1 MLTGHDADLCVIGA
15 GPAGALLAEA
25 CASAGMRTLL
35 VESGPRLDRAERFDR
50 QRRFQLLQESP
61 WPEDPTRDA
70 FTNSSAFPYYLNVN
84 RLRAVGGTTLQ
95 WIGMAPRLRE
105 SDFESATRFGLGV
118 DWPISYS
125 DLEPYYVRAE
135 RELGVSGERGPDD
148 PWRSAGY
155 PMPAFPDSHSDALWR
170 DAASAL
176 GVRLSRMPVAKNN
189 ARTYDGRPACS
200 TYATCPVCPGGAQY
214 SADWHAFKAE
224 RCGHCTILPDTTVRR
239 LDMDA
244 EGRITLAHASARDG
258 SPHEIRSRIFVLAAS
273 AVETP
278 RLLLLSRIGNP
289 RHVGRHLME
298 HWKIGSSGFCES
310 RDFPRRIGFPTLT
323 SYHLYE
329 TADRANRGA
338 VRLLYPNP
346 DDPLETFGENRWGR
360 DMASFDCTT
369 FGHLRRI
376 EASVEHLPNA
386 ASRVSLDSAT
396 RDCFG
401 DPAPN
406 LNFVLADPD
415 RLALEAAR
423 TGMHTMMA
431 AAGLQDIKVGKG
443 HYGGAH
449 IMGTCRMSR
458 REEDGVADVNARA
471 HGTQNLFVAGSALF
485 PSGGAVNP
493 TLTIAALSLRLADHL
508 LERHRSVPGA

>member
-1 MLTGHDADLCVIGA
+1 MCI
-15 GPAGALLAEA
+15 
-25 CASAGMRTLL
+25 R
-35 VESGPRLDRAERFDR
+35 DR
-50 QRRFQLLQESP
+50 
-61 WPEDPTRDA
+61 
-70 FTNSSAFPYYLNVN
+70 
-84 RLRAVGGTTLQ
+84 
-95 WIGMAPRLRE
+95 
-105 SDFESATRFGLGV
+105 
-118 DWPISYS
+118 
-125 DLEPYYVRAE
+125 
-135 RELGVSGERGPDD
+135 
-148 PWRSAGY
+148 
-155 PMPAFPDSHSDALWR
+155 
-170 DAASAL
+170 
-176 GVRLSRMPVAKNN
+176 
-189 ARTYDGRPACS
+189 
-200 TYATCPVCPGGAQY
+200 
-214 SADWHAFKAE
+214 
-224 RCGHCTILPDTTVRR
+224 
-239 LDMDA
+239 
-244 EGRITLAHASARDG
+244 
-258 SPHEIRSRIFVLAAS
+258 
-273 AVETP
+273 
-278 RLLLLSRIGNP
+278 
-289 RHVGRHLME
+289 
-298 HWKIGSSGFCES
+298 
-310 RDFPRRIGFPTLT
+310 
-323 SYHLYE
+323 
-329 TADRANRGA
+329 
-338 VRLLYPNP
+338 
-346 DDPLETFGENRWGR
+346 
-360 DMASFDCTT
+360 

-458 REEDGVADVNARA
+458 REEDGVADVNARV